1 MATLWNSSIQPWL
14 YFGSNKN
21 LTLPHCTNDSLIV
34 SCAQVCNDSTVL
46 FQDQPSNL
54 VTCGIWTT
62 IFAASGAN
70 ESNNPFDPD
79 LLHLMPAFASYGLV
93 PSIYQYTA
101 SYADTIS
108 DCLEF
113 IYLNIKEW
121 SFSDNGDTAAA
132 CTRDDLFPLLTPDPV
147 FLTTQAQEDNS
158 TIQALQDCLK
168 SICSPLTMNPDLAG
182 IGVSP
187 SNARK
192 SILHANRY
200 SLRCSLHL

>member
-1 MATLWNSSIQPWL
+1 MATFPNSSIQPWL
-14 YFGSNKN
+14 NFSTFRVP
-21 LTLPHCTNDSLIV
+21 TLRPCTTMNSTTV
-34 SCAQVCNDSTVL
+34 SCAQVCNDSALL

-62 IFAASGAN
+62 LVGASGAN
-70 ESNNPFDPD
+70 ESYDPLDPD
-79 LLHLMPAFASYGLV
+79 LLPLMQSFANLGLV

-113 IYLNIKEW
+113 IYRNTKEW

-132 CTRDDLFPLLTPDPV
+132 CTRNDLFPFSTTGPIHS
-147 FLTTQAQEDNS
+147 TTQALE
-158 TIQALQDCLK
+158 DCLK
-168 SICSPLTMNPDLAG
+168 SICSPLTLNPDLAG

-187 SNARK
+187 RDARK
-192 SILHANRY
+192 LIQQSDLY
-200 SLRCSLHL
+200 SLRSSLHL

>member
-1 MATLWNSSIQPWL
+1 MATLSNSSIQPWL
-14 YFGSNKN
+14 EFGSNQV
-21 LTLPHCTNDSLIV
+21 LTLRPCTNENSTTV
-34 SCAQVCNDSTVL
+34 SCAQVCNDSILL

-62 IFAASGAN
+62 IVGAN
-70 ESNNPFDPD
+70 YSHNPFDPYF
-79 LLHLMPAFASYGLV
+79 LQLMPTFASVGLV

-108 DCLEF
+108 DCLGF
-113 IYLNIKEW
+113 IYHNIKEW
-121 SFSDNGDTAAA
+121 SFADNGDTAAA
-132 CTRDDLFPLLTPDPV
+132 CTRNDLFPILTQGPV
-147 FLTTQAQEDNS
+147 NS
-158 TIQALQDCLK
+158 TIQALDDCLN

-192 SILHANRY
+192 LVLHSN
-200 SLRCSLHL
+200 